1 MKAGADSGCRQCL
14 LRSHR
19 PSQASTAAAAH
30 YRASSRT
37 RRFASAPQASASSR
51 RRAPTSRPPL
61 LRKAALRYTNRAPAR
76 GLLKGHSAALRER
89 QDAKLWPRAVSEPV
103 VQRVRRGVAKEASCR
118 QNPRHDVAQHPPITL
133 ATSGRV
139 ADRAVHWHSAR
150 ATQARSPGRCKTRF
164 RKGVTPPLS
173 PTADLIGC
181 RGKPSHNLSS

>member
-37 RRFASAPQASASSR
+37 RRFASAPQALALSR

-76 GLLKGHSAALRER
+76 GLLKGRSAALRER
-89 QDAKLWPRAVSEPV
+89 QDAKLWRPEQSPSPSFGGFAAVWPKKPAAAKNPV
-103 VQRVRRGVAKEASCR
+103 
-118 QNPRHDVAQHPPITL
+118 T
-133 ATSGRV
+133 TS
-139 ADRAVHWHSAR
+139 
-150 ATQARSPGRCKTRF
+150 
-164 RKGVTPPLS
+164 
-173 PTADLIGC
+173 
-181 RGKPSHNLSS
+181 PSIRP